1 MAPLFLRLTALAVLV
16 LLVAGNV
23 AKAQDGLALAV
34 FAFRP
39 KPVMV
44 QLYQPLVDYLNQA
57 VPEARL
63 RLVVLNQE
71 EMEQELGAQ
80 RLDLLFTNPSHF
92 IVLRQRNRLTGA
104 LATLVAVEQGV
115 AVSSLGGVIITGT
128 RRDDIAR
135 LADLRGKTIAIPGTK
150 FLGGYQTQAFELLQA
165 GIRLP
170 DDASLLNVDGH
181 DGVVQTVAAG
191 KADAGFIRTGIL
203 EAMIRE
209 GRVSPDSLKVV
220 NPQNPPGFPFQ
231 LSTRQY
237 PEWAF
242 SALPH
247 VNERVVRRITSAL
260 LALEPDHPAAKA
272 ASIHGFTIPADYL
285 PVENLAR
292 ALRLSPFEHA
302 PDFTFSDIIS
312 RYRDVLVVLALAGG
326 VIALLALKLVVNNRR
341 LRQAHQRAEESD
353 EVFRRLY
360 EDAPTPVLIIRDG
373 RFERCNRAALDLAG
387 ARADQLIGRSPE
399 EISPPF
405 QPDGRSSRDLARE
418 FLDDVSHYSSARF
431 DWVHVRPDGQEFVVE
446 VSLTPITIGGHR
458 LAYVGWTD
466 ITDRK
471 RAEAELQAVNQRLAE
486 QAGQLMRVNADLEQF
501 ASVASHDLRQPLRMV
516 ASYLGLIRRDIQTQ
530 ASPELREYLGFALDG
545 AKRMDRLIQD
555 LLDYSRSGRHS
566 DAEAPVD
573 FHQAVQEALQHL
585 QPVIDEQGGEV
596 IVAETLPILSGHR
609 GDVVRLFQNLIG
621 NALKYRTPDR
631 PPRVQVGCQRD
642 GSCWRIWVTDNG
654 RGIAEADRE
663 RVFKIFQRL
672 VPSSECEGTGIGLAV
687 CKKIVEN
694 MGGRIW
700 IDSVPGQGSTFQVS
714 LPVD

>member
-1 MAPLFLRLTALAVLV
+1 MAPFLLRLTALAVFV
-16 LLVAGNV
+16 VLVAGNV
-23 AKAQDGLALAV
+23 AKAQDGLSLAV

-44 QLYQPLVDYLNQA
+44 QLYQPLVDYLNHA

-63 RLVVLNQE
+63 RLVVLNQT
-71 EMEQELGAQ
+71 EMEEELGAQ

-92 IVLRQRNRLTGA
+92 IILRQRNRLTGA

-115 AVSSLGGVIITGT
+115 AVSSLGGVIIAGSD
-128 RRDDIAR
+128 RGDVDR
-135 LADLRGKTIAIPGTK
+135 LTDLRGKTIAIPGTK

-170 DDASLLNVDGH
+170 DDVSLLNVDGH

-203 EAMIRE
+203 ESMIRA
-209 GRVSPDSLKVV
+209 GQVPPDRLKVI
-220 NPQNPPGFPFQ
+220 NAQNVPGFPFH

-242 SALPH
+242 AALPH

-292 ALRLSPFEHA
+292 ALRLPPFEQA
-302 PDFTFSDIIS
+302 PDFTFSDIFS
-312 RYRDVLVVLALAGG
+312 RYRDVLVVLTLAGII
-326 VIALLALKLVVNNRR
+326 IALLALQLAVKNRR
-341 LRQAHQRAEESD
+341 LRRAHQRAEESE

-387 ARADQLIGRSPE
+387 ARADQLIGRSPG
-399 EISPPF
+399 EISPPL
-405 QPDGRSSRDLARE
+405 QPDGRSSGDLARE
-418 FLDDVSHYSSARF
+418 LLDDVSHYSSARF

-446 VSLTPITIGGHR
+446 VSLTPITIGGQR

-555 LLDYSRSGRHS
+555 LLDYSRSGRHA

-573 FHQAVQEALQHL
+573 FHQAVREALQHL

-596 IVAETLPILSGHR
+596 IVAETLPTLSGHR

-663 RVFKIFQRL
+663 KVFKIFQRL

-700 IDSVPGQGSTFQVS
+700 IDSVLGQGSTFQVS
-714 LPVD
+714 LPAD

>member
-16 LLVAGNV
+16 LLVTGNV

-128 RRDDIAR
+128 GRDDIVR

-203 EAMIRE
+203 ESMIRE

-220 NPQNPPGFPFQ
+220 NAQNPQGFPFQ

-292 ALRLSPFEHA
+292 ALRLPPFEHA

-326 VIALLALKLVVNNRR
+326 VIALLALQLVVNNRR

-399 EISPPF
+399 EISPTI
-405 QPDGRSSRDLARE
+405 QPDGRPSRDLARE

-471 RAEAELQAVNQRLAE
+471 RAEEELQAVNQRLAE

-516 ASYLGLIRRDIQTQ
+516 ASYLGLIRRDMQTQ

-596 IVAETLPILSGHR
+596 VVAETLPILSGHR

-642 GSCWRIWVTDNG
+642 GHCWRIWVADNG
-654 RGIAEADRE
+654 RGIAEGDRE